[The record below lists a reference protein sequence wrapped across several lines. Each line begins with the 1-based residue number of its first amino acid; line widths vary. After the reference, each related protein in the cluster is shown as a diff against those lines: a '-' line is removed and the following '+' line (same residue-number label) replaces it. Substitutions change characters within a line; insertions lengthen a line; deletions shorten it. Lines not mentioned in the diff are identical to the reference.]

1 MISLTVDISTLA
13 SNILNLQIMTKKNLL
28 VPIAIFLALI
38 STVNA
43 QQDAQYTQYM
53 FNTMSVNP
61 AYAGSRGQFSAAALY
76 RSQWVGLDGAPE
88 TFTLNLHS
96 PIRNSRLGYGVSVI
110 QDNIGDGVVSE
121 TYFDA
126 IVSYTIDVSLEG
138 KLSFGLK
145 AGGNLLNLDFNGLR
159 NFDLEPVSIDNIENR
174 FSPNIGLGLY
184 YHTNK
189 FYAGLSAPNILE
201 TEHFDN
207 ARTDANSAQ
216 FLSKERIN
224 FYFITGYVFD
234 LNGNLKFKPALL
246 TKVVGGAP
254 LQLDMSASFLFN
266 DKFSFGAAYRWDAA
280 LSGLVGFQITDQL
293 MLGLAYDR
301 ETTALGGSQFNDG
314 SFEVFLRFELVKS
327 FQKLVSPRFF

>member
-1 MISLTVDISTLA
+1 
-13 SNILNLQIMTKKNLL
+13 MTQKKNLL
-28 VPIAIFLALI
+28 LSLSLLFIAVMG
-38 STVNA
+38 TVNA

-53 FNTMSVNP
+53 FNTLSVNP

-96 PIRNSRLGYGVSVI
+96 PIRNSKLGYGVSVV

-121 TYFDA
+121 TYLDA
-126 IVSYTIDVSLEG
+126 VISYTIDVSLDG

-145 AGGNLLNLDFNGLR
+145 AGGNILNLDFNGLR
-159 NFDLEPVSIDNIENR
+159 NFDAEPVNVDNIENR
-174 FSPNIGLGLY
+174 FSPNVGLGIY

-189 FYAGLSAPNILE
+189 FYAGLSAPNLLQ

-207 ARTDANSAQ
+207 SQASASSVQ

-224 FYFITGYVFD
+224 FYLITGYVFD
-234 LNGNLKFKPALL
+234 MSGNLKFKPALL

-254 LQLDMSASFLFN
+254 LQIDLSASFLFN
-266 DKFSFGAAYRWDAA
+266 EKFSFGAAYRWDAA
-280 LSGLVGFQITDQL
+280 LSGLVGFQLTDQL

-301 ETTALGGSQFNDG
+301 ETTELGGTQFNDG
-314 SFEVFLRFELVKS
+314 SFEVFLRYELVKS
-327 FQKLVSPRFF
+327 FRKLVSPRFF

>member
-1 MISLTVDISTLA
+1 
-13 SNILNLQIMTKKNLL
+13 MTRKNVL
-28 VPIAIFLALI
+28 VSIAIFM
-38 STVNA
+38 TVIGTINA

-96 PIRNSRLGYGVSVI
+96 PIRNSKLGYGISVV

-126 IVSYTIDVSLEG
+126 VVSYTIDVSLEG

-159 NFDLEPVSIDNIENR
+159 NFDVEPVNIDNIENK
-174 FSPNIGLGLY
+174 FYPNLGLGIY
-184 YHTNK
+184 FHTNK
-189 FYAGLSAPNILE
+189 FYAGLSAPNLLQ

-207 ARTDANSAQ
+207 SRAEANTVQ

-224 FYFITGYVFD
+224 FYVITGYVFD
-234 LNGNLKFKPALL
+234 IGGNTKFKPALL

-254 LQLDMSASFLFN
+254 LQVDASASFLFN
-266 DKFSFGAAYRWDAA
+266 DRFSIGAAYRWDAA
-280 LSGLVGFQITDQL
+280 VSGILGFQLSDQL

-301 ETTALGGSQFNDG
+301 ETTALGGTQFNDG

-327 FQKLVSPRFF
+327 FQRLVSPRFF